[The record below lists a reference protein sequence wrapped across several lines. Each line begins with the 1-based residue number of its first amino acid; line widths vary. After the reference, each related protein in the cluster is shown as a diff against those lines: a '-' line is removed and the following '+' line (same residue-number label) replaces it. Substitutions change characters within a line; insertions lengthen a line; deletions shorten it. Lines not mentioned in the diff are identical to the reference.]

1 MIKKFI
7 IIFIEIL
14 FVYYLPPLN
23 FSKKLIKIINK
34 SYIDLA
40 PPFQKV
46 DVDQNDT
53 SLAPPF

>member
-40 PPFQKV
+40 PHFQKV
-46 DVDQNDT
+46 DVDQNN
-53 SLAPPF
+53 